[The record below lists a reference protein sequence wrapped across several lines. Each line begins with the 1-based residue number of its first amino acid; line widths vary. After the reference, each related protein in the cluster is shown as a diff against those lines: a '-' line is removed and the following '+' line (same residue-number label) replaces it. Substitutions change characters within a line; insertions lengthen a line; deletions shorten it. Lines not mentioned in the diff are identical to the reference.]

1 MTTSVDLGEKAT
13 GAREAAAGE
22 KATTAAGEGCCGSY
36 GDRMGQWW
44 PKKRRAV
51 EAEDHRAVEVTV
63 SGGGSDV
70 DDTSERSEGS
80 KKMNRIEGL
89 KSLYYSK
96 LNSKS

>member
-1 MTTSVDLGEKAT
+1 M
-13 GAREAAAGE
+13 
-22 KATTAAGEGCCGSY
+22 
-36 GDRMGQWW
+36 
-44 PKKRRAV
+44 

-96 LNSKS
+96 LNSKSLFR